1 MVDIN
6 FYQVLIVETLSELG
20 LDKCPC
26 FFLNFCI
33 TARAFPSNS
42 VIWTIFSCHINFIPV
57 QNTSAQV
64 AC

>member
-1 MVDIN
+1 MFDIN

-26 FFLNFCI
+26 FFLNFWI
-33 TARAFPSNS
+33 TALAFPSNS
-42 VIWTIFSCHINFIPV
+42 VIWTIFACHFDFMPV

-64 AC
+64 AG